1 MSLTCHEV
9 SSIFPLNISKRDP
22 LDAGAQ
28 PWLRD
33 GFLGAW
39 GPIAR
44 RRTLLLGATF
54 PDINAVS
61 AWVLSASGRSQNIP

>member
-9 SSIFPLNISKRDP
+9 SSIFPFNISKRDP
-22 LDAGAQ
+22 LDAGAT
-28 PWLRD
+28 LAARR
-33 GFLGAW
+33 FSRRLGA
-39 GPIAR
+39 IAR

>member
-1 MSLTCHEV
+1 M
-9 SSIFPLNISKRDP
+9 R
-22 LDAGAQ
+22 AQ